1 MLLFEQQQFEF
12 LLQSAV
18 ERFVERSEQRF
29 QGAERALE
37 QWRQDPKMLSKW
49 LSGFCDAVFEDF
61 LLNNVDGACF
71 VLRAMSKH
79 KVAEA
84 AEEVPVGRP
93 RQVTWNRICA
103 SLPSGCSGDCFTEKR
118 WKLSKCTLVINLLLS
133 KVRAVSISNQEASKT
148 SLPSLTNDDFEQLA
162 QKVDQAMAEVQ
173 AMPPEMRGKATA
185 LKSAIEEFH
194 KVGLTQI
201 VRAMKYDEHGKEIF
215 TDWWKILPYTRS
227 FRCMA

>member
-79 KVAEA
+79 KVAQA
-84 AEEVPVGRP
+84 AEEVPVGAAETGN
-93 RQVTWNRICA
+93 VESHLCELA
-103 SLPSGCSGDCFTEKR
+103 KR
-118 WKLSKCTLVINLLLS
+118 LFGRLLYRKAMETLEMHS
-133 KVRAVSISNQEASKT
+133 SYQSTSIEGESR
-148 SLPSLTNDDFEQLA
+148 
-162 QKVDQAMAEVQ
+162 V
-173 AMPPEMRGKATA
+173 
-185 LKSAIEEFH
+185 
-194 KVGLTQI
+194 
-201 VRAMKYDEHGKEIF
+201 Y
-215 TDWWKILPYTRS
+215 
-227 FRCMA
+227 